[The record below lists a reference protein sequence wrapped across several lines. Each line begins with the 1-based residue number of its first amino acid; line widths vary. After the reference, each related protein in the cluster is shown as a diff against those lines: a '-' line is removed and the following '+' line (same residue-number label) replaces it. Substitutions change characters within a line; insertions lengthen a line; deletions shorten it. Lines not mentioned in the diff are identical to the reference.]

1 MTGAISSGWLQSGQA
16 RPMHVLLSAVSSLTT
31 DCTPHPGQPTGVP
44 SKFHPDTGPIPINS
58 PLCTLHASP
67 SLLWSPFPPSHTEH
81 SSLAAGVLQ
90 RHSFN
95 YVTLGQEPARLFITY
110 GNGDTMEP
118 REGAVKTQVPAITTT
133 LPPRE
138 SAFLTHSQVIL
149 ILLTRDHTVRTTDLW
164 NYHV

>member
-1 MTGAISSGWLQSGQA
+1 
-16 RPMHVLLSAVSSLTT
+16 MHVLLSTVSSLTT